1 MNHLSAL
8 QPQGFERLRQKLN
21 TDTVG
26 RDFEPLQVKSGPL
39 KRAKNVDII
48 TFLNI
53 DRFK

>member
-39 KRAKNVDII
+39 KERKTLI
-48 TFLNI
+48 
-53 DRFK
+53 